1 MEKQELLAKVK
12 EVDRITTGD
21 SPPEDSFTADEYAE
35 FTRGSQGNARH
46 RLRQL
51 LKKGKIKVVFR
62 GIKGQV
68 SYALV
73 DESERDQRPRG
84 LSLVE

>member
-12 EVDRITTGD
+12 EVDKFASD
-21 SPPEDSFTADEYAE
+21 SPPEDSFTADEYAG
-35 FTRGSQGNARH
+35 FTNLSQGNARH

-62 GIKGQV
+62 GTKGQV

-73 DESERDQRPRG
+73 DESERDQRFVG
-84 LSLVE
+84 